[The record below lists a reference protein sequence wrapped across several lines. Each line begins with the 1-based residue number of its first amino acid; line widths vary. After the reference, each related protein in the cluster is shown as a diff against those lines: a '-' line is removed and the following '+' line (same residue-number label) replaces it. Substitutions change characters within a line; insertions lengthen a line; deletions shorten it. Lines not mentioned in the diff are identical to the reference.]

1 MPVWSE
7 RRLFACES
15 ECECG
20 SLLACRL
27 PRGVAVV
34 VVVLAAPG
42 AGDGDGWW
50 LCIAAAAAAAASQR
64 GVARLSGVSMFWWGV
79 SSWRKQ
85 GNPVGHD
92 DCLHQGSVCLCT
104 LHRAACRTRP
114 YRTPPC
120 VCHLNVLTRPQVGG
134 HAFVEMHTLDCC

>member
-1 MPVWSE
+1 MRALGSLGEAGPGDGSRRLLVPVWRE

-15 ECECG
+15 ECG
-20 SLLACRL
+20 SLLACRV

-34 VVVLAAPG
+34 VLAATG
-42 AGDGDGWW
+42 AGDGWW
-50 LCIAAAAAAAASQR
+50 LCIAAASQR

-104 LHRAACRTRP
+104 GLHAGHGLVP
-114 YRTPPC
+114 YSTMCLP
-120 VCHLNVLTRPQVGG
+120 
-134 HAFVEMHTLDCC
+134 AI